1 MPAAESVNKM
11 AYRIFTDATSDLTL
25 EMLNGLPKV
34 EIIPMQVR
42 INDQD
47 YTYGPYGNLPTPV
60 FYDLQRQG
68 HFAKTSQI
76 NPQTY
81 HYYFNRALMQGMDV
95 LYLGFSSGMSGCM
108 QSANICAEELKE
120 KYPER
125 KIICIDTMCAA
136 VGEGFLVLEAAKR
149 QAEGMGIDDL
159 AKWIADN
166 RMNVC
171 HWFTVDTFEHLKH
184 GGRVSAASAAVGTM
198 LGIKP
203 MLHVDDVGKLAV
215 IEKPRGNKKAME
227 ALLKQMDAGWMPG
240 FGQRVI
246 IGHGDDWDK
255 ARLLEAEVSKK
266 FPNAEIQLAY
276 IGPIIGAHTG
286 PGMLALIYWGN
297 NR

>member
-1 MPAAESVNKM
+1 M

-25 EMLNGLPKV
+25 ELLKGLPKV
-34 EIIPMQVR
+34 EIIPMQVK
-42 INDQD
+42 INDQE
-47 YTYGPYGNLPTPV
+47 YTYGPYGNLPIPV

-68 HFAKTSQI
+68 YFATTSQV

-95 LYLGFSSGMSGCM
+95 LYLGFSSGLSGCM

-120 KYPER
+120 KYPDR
-125 KIICIDTMCAA
+125 KITCIDTLCAA

-149 QAEGMGIDDL
+149 QEEGMGIDDL
-159 AKWIADN
+159 ANWVVEN

-171 HWFTVDTFEHLKH
+171 HWFTVDVFDHLKH
-184 GGRVSAASAAVGTM
+184 GGRVGAASAAMGTM

-203 MLHVDDVGKLAV
+203 MLHVDEDGKLAV
-215 IEKPRGNKKAME
+215 MEKPRGQKKAME
-227 ALLKQMDAGWMPG
+227 AQLKRMGAGWMPSI
-240 FGQRVI
+240 GQRVI
-246 IGHGDDWDK
+246 IGHGDDLDK
-255 ARLLEAEVSKK
+255 AKLLQAEVAKK

-276 IGPIIGAHTG
+276 IGPVIGAHTG

>member
-1 MPAAESVNKM
+1 M

-25 EMLNGLPKV
+25 EMLKGLPKV
-34 EIIPMQVR
+34 EIIPMQVE
-42 INDQD
+42 INGQE
-47 YTYGPYGNLPTPV
+47 YTYGPYGNLPIPV
-60 FYDLQRQG
+60 FYNLQRQG
-68 HFAKTSQI
+68 HFATTSQI

-95 LYLGFSSGMSGCM
+95 LYIGFSSGLSGCM

-120 KYPER
+120 KYPDR
-125 KIICIDTMCAA
+125 KIICIDTLCASI
-136 VGEGFLVLEAAKR
+136 GEGFLVLEAAKR

-159 AKWIADN
+159 ANWVMEN

-171 HWFTVDTFEHLKH
+171 HWFTVDVFDHLKH
-184 GGRVSAASAAVGTM
+184 GGRVGAASAAMGTM

-203 MLHVDDVGKLAV
+203 MLHVDDDGKLAV
-215 IEKPRGNKKAME
+215 MEKPRGQKKAME
-227 ALLKQMDAGWMPG
+227 AQLKRMDAGWMPSI
-240 FGQRVI
+240 GQRVI

-255 ARLLEAEVSKK
+255 ARLLQEEVAKK
-266 FPNAEIQLAY
+266 FPDAEIQLAY
-276 IGPIIGAHTG
+276 IGPVIGAHTG

>member
-1 MPAAESVNKM
+1 M

-25 EMLNGLPKV
+25 ELLKGLPKV
-34 EIIPMQVR
+34 EIIPMQVQ
-42 INDQD
+42 INDQQ
-47 YTYGPYGNLPTPV
+47 YTYGPYGNLPVPV
-60 FYDLQRQG
+60 FYNLQRQG
-68 HFAKTSQI
+68 HFAATSQI

-95 LYLGFSSGMSGCM
+95 LYLGFSSGLSGCM

-120 KYPER
+120 KYPDR
-125 KIICIDTMCAA
+125 KIICIDTLCAA

-159 AKWIADN
+159 ASWVMEN

-171 HWFTVDTFEHLKH
+171 HWFTVDVFDHLKH
-184 GGRVSAASAAVGTM
+184 GGRVGAASAAMGTM

-203 MLHVDDVGKLAV
+203 MLHVDDDGKLAV
-215 IEKPRGNKKAME
+215 MEKPRGQKKAME
-227 ALLKQMDAGWMPG
+227 AQLKRMDAGWLPG

-246 IGHGDDWDK
+246 IGHGDDLDK
-255 ARLLEAEVSKK
+255 AKLLQAEVAKK

-276 IGPIIGAHTG
+276 IGPVIGAHTG